1 MSFFKDLVVADWSQ
15 HSTLLHSDP
24 VPHVHAEYEQSRSCF
39 GLKKHCQKVKLPTM
53 DEMREDFKMWI
64 KM

>member
-24 VPHVHAEYEQSRSCF
+24 VPHVDAEYEQSRSCF
-39 GLKKHCQKVKLPTM
+39 GLKNIAKNAFGN
-53 DEMREDFKMWI
+53 DFWI
-64 KM
+64 SL